1 MVRGAGP
8 RTGRET
14 QIRRAQ
20 MFARELNRGKCK
32 TYLLACE
39 RTRRAVLIDPL
50 KENTGRYIAVAA
62 YHGFRLDYLIDTHTH
77 ADHRS
82 GTFDL
87 ADLTDAKV
95 VMERHAPAPHVA
107 VHVSHGDVLEVGDLR
122 IKVLY
127 TPGHT
132 PDGISLSVDGRVFTG
147 DTLLIGGTGRADF
160 PGGDAGAQYDGIISG
175 LFTLPDSTLVFPA
188 HDYRGNHSS
197 TIGQEKTTNPRV
209 AGHTRTEYIDIMKNL
224 GLALPDKIQEALQ
237 ANQSAI
243 DDDSVKFPDFTQLSG
258 IRQISTAELDSRLKT
273 GNAPVIID
281 VREPEEYRDELGHLQ
296 GSRLIPLRALPA
308 KAAELENLKSSEI
321 VLVCRAGVR
330 SATAAAILTALG
342 FDHASNLKGG
352 MLEWNEAGLPVER

>member
-1 MVRGAGP
+1 
-8 RTGRET
+8 
-14 QIRRAQ
+14 
-20 MFARELNRGKCK
+20 MFCRELNRGKCK
-32 TYLLACE
+32 TYMLACE
-39 RTRRAVLIDPL
+39 RTRRALLIDPL
-50 KENTGRYIAVAA
+50 KENSGRYIAVAA

-107 VHVSHGDVLEVGDLR
+107 VHVMHGDVLEVGDLR
-122 IKVLY
+122 VKVLY

-132 PDGISLSVDGRVFTG
+132 RDGISLSVDGRVFTG

-160 PGGDAGAQYDGIISG
+160 PGGDAGQQYDAIISA
-175 LFTLPDSTLVFPA
+175 LFTLPDETLVFPA
-188 HDYRGNHSS
+188 HDYRGNLHS
-197 TIGQEKTTNPRV
+197 TIGQEKATNPRV
-209 AGHTRTEYIDIMKNL
+209 AGHSREEYIDIMKNL

-243 DDDSVKFPDFTQLSG
+243 DDESVKFPDLTQLSG
-258 IRQISTAELDSRLKT
+258 IRQITAADLDARLKA

-281 VREPEEYRDELGHLQ
+281 VREPEEYGDELGHLH
-296 GSRLIPLRALPA
+296 GSRLIPLRVLPG
-308 KAAELENLKSSEI
+308 KAAELENLKGVEI

-330 SATAAAILTALG
+330 STTAGAILTALG
-342 FDHASNLKGG
+342 FEQVTNLKGG
-352 MLEWNEAGLPVER
+352 MLEWREAGLPVER